1 MSEICIWSA
10 INQQDFWLPGVCL
23 LQLTSWD
30 WALYCIKTLVP
41 RGDQSIR
48 FWTLHHGQDQRAV
61 QGCQGQ
67 DCRPT
72 QGWNGLQ
79 TIAKQ
84 LGEKVTTVGV
94 IIHKWK
100 KHKITVNLPRS
111 GAPCKISPRGVSMIM
126 RAVRNQPRTTRED
139 LINDLK
145 AAGNIVTKNTTGNTL
160 RHEGLIS
167 CSAHK
172 LPLLKK
178 AHVQPVW
185 SVPMIQRRTGWKCCG
200 QMRSKSSSLASTQL
214 AVFGR
219 GGMLPMTPRT
229 PSPPSNMEV
238 ETQQLHHIKGTMD
251 GAMYRQGIEIDRGR
265 VFQHDNDPKHTA
277 KATKE
282 WVKKQYIK
290 VLEWPKQSPDLH
302 PIENLWRELKVRVAK
317 RQPRNLNDLERIC
330 KEEWDKIP
338 PEMCANMVASY
349 KKCLTSVIANK
360 GFATKYWVVF
370 CEEVKYLFH
379 SMLEAINML
388 EKCWQCTKLF

>member
-1 MSEICIWSA
+1 MKYVFDPLSISKISGSQVSFFTVNELRLSL
-10 INQQDFWLPGVCL
+10 LPV
-23 LQLTSWD
+23 W
-30 WALYCIKTLVP
+30 KTLVP

-61 QGCQGQ
+61 QGRQGQ

-72 QGWNGLQ
+72 QGLNDLQ

-111 GAPCKISPRGVSMIM
+111 GDPCKISPRGVSMIM
-126 RAVRNQPRTTRED
+126 RVVRNQPRTTRED
-139 LINDLK
+139 LINDLN
-145 AAGNIVTKNTTGNTL
+145 AAGTIVTKNTTGNTL
-160 RHEGLIS
+160 RREG
-167 CSAHK
+167 ARK

-185 SVPMIQRRTGWKCCG
+185 SVPMIQRRTVWKCCG

-219 GGMLPMTPRT
+219 VGMLPMTPRT

-251 GAMYRQGIEIDRGR
+251 GAMYRQGIENGSWMCIPAW
-265 VFQHDNDPKHTA
+265 Q
-277 KATKE
+277 
-282 WVKKQYIK
+282 
-290 VLEWPKQSPDLH
+290 WPKTHGQG
-302 PIENLWRELKVRVAK
+302 
-317 RQPRNLNDLERIC
+317 
-330 KEEWDKIP
+330 
-338 PEMCANMVASY
+338 
-349 KKCLTSVIANK
+349 NK
-360 GFATKYWVVF
+360 GVGQ
-370 CEEVKYLFH
+370 
-379 SMLEAINML
+379 EAVH
-388 EKCWQCTKLF
+388 